1 MVLEKFPTNFW
12 ANIFQLFF
20 LVKAFILTYN
30 GSMSSEIQV
39 AKRLLKY
46 KKTLAVAESCSGG
59 LLAHKLTN
67 IAGSSAFLMGGLVT
81 YSNASKIRFLRVP
94 ALTIKKYGAVS
105 RQTAIAMAQ
114 NVRTLFKVD
123 YGLAIT
129 GIAGPSGGTKT
140 KPVGLT
146 YIALSTAD
154 ETACLEFHFKG
165 NRLQN
170 KAYSADETLKLL
182 LKHIK
187 K

>member
-1 MVLEKFPTNFW
+1 
-12 ANIFQLFF
+12 LFF

-30 GSMSSEIQV
+30 AFMSSENQV
-39 AKRLLKY
+39 AKRLLKH

-81 YSNASKIRFLRVP
+81 YSNAAKIRFLKVP

-105 RQTAIAMAQ
+105 KQTASIMAQ
-114 NVRTLFKVD
+114 SVRTLFKVN

-129 GIAGPSGGTKT
+129 GIAGPGGGTKT

-146 YIALSTAD
+146 FIALSMEH
-154 ETACLEFHFKG
+154 ETVCLEFHFKG

-170 KAYSADETLKLL
+170 KASSTDEALKLL
-182 LKHIK
+182 LKYIRK
-187 K
+187 